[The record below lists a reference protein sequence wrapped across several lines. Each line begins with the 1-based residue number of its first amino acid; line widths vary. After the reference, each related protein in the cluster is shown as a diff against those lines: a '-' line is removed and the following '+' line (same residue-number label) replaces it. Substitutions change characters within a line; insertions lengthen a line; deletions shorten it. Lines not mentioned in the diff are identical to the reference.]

1 MKQESFWYQE
11 MLQISKEK
19 LFYPRILYQE
29 KFYFWNSR
37 TQKKTSPS
45 LFIRVLLKVIIQWKV
60 DSEKLDSKDL
70 ICFLKILE
78 QFKEVVKTI
87 YTQIKRHLI
96 TLGKSRITKKS
107 I

>member
-1 MKQESFWYQE
+1 MILKACVDKKKKKQIKMKQESFWYQE

-45 LFIRVLLKVIIQWKV
+45 LFIRVLLKVII
-60 DSEKLDSKDL
+60 
-70 ICFLKILE
+70 
-78 QFKEVVKTI
+78 
-87 YTQIKRHLI
+87 
-96 TLGKSRITKKS
+96 
-107 I
+107 